1 MKRIR
6 KSIEEMLGDSNQGGG
21 PKRGIKCP
29 KCGAMHLPESGRSV
43 NHTLQVD
50 DGVRRYRTC
59 RNCGYSF
66 RTIERRG

>member
-29 KCGAMHLPESGRSV
+29 RCGCMHFPSV
-43 NHTLQVD
+43 NHTLQVE

-59 RNCGYSF
+59 RACGYSF